1 MVQSQGRPV
10 ESERSVAPLETD
22 FYLWA
27 RLIQFRKC
35 SIFWSFCFFL
45 FLSTMSDGYE
55 SAELP
60 VIHLDSLS
68 NIDHN
73 LVTDLCL
80 SVF

>member
-10 ESERSVAPLETD
+10 ESERSVTPLETD
-22 FYLWA
+22 FHLWDC
-27 RLIQFRKC
+27 LIQFRKC
-35 SIFWSFCFFL
+35 SIFWSFCFSSFCYYV
-45 FLSTMSDGYE
+45 DGYE

-60 VIHLDSLS
+60 VIPLDSLS